1 MDKEPVNNLPMLVG
15 DINDLSNRIKE
26 DKFLRV
32 VNQNPPTEF
41 VKDHPLVKG
50 VKYIPIDKIELML
63 TKIFQEWHIE
73 ILSVQQLLNSL
84 AVTVRLHYTHPING
98 EKLFQDGVGAV
109 QIQVDKGENAS
120 NLSAIKPDA
129 IMKGLPSAKS
139 FAIKDA
145 AEHIGVVFGRNMNRK
160 DTIAFIPTYDNRAT
174 LELLD
179 ASRKKKQAII
189 NAQNNEQE

>member
-1 MDKEPVNNLPMLVG
+1 MEKEPVNYLPKLVG
-15 DINDLSNRIKE
+15 DINDLSDRIKE

-63 TKIFQEWHIE
+63 TKVFQEWHIE
-73 ILSVQQLLNSL
+73 ILQVQQLLNSL
-84 AVTVRLHYTHPING
+84 AVTIRLHYTHPITG
-98 EKLFQDGVGAV
+98 KQLFQDGVGAV

-160 DTIAFIPTYDNRAT
+160 DTMAFIPTYDNRTT

-179 ASRKKKQAII
+179 ATAKKKQAII
-189 NAQNNEQE
+189 DAQDNNKG

>member
-1 MDKEPVNNLPMLVG
+1 MEKEPVNYLPKLVG
-15 DINDLSNRIKE
+15 DINDLSDRIKE

-63 TKIFQEWHIE
+63 TKVFQEWHIE
-73 ILSVQQLLNSL
+73 ILQVQQLLNSL
-84 AVTVRLHYTHPING
+84 AVTIRLHYTHPITG
-98 EKLFQDGVGAV
+98 KQLFQDGVGAV

-160 DTIAFIPTYDNRAT
+160 DTMAFIPTYDNRTT

-179 ASRKKKQAII
+179 ATAKKKQAILD
-189 NAQNNEQE
+189 AQNNQ

>member
-1 MDKEPVNNLPMLVG
+1 MEKEPTNNLPMLIG
-15 DINDLSNRIKE
+15 DVNDLSSRIKE

-32 VNQNPPTEF
+32 VNQNPPSEF

-84 AVTVRLHYTHPING
+84 AVTVRLHYTHPLTG

-160 DTIAFIPTYDNRAT
+160 DTIAFIPTYDNRTT

-179 ASRKKKQAII
+179 ANAKKKQAII
-189 NAQNNEQE
+189 NAQNNKEG

>member
-1 MDKEPVNNLPMLVG
+1 MEKEPVNHLPMLIG
-15 DINDLSNRIKE
+15 DVNDLSSRIKE

-32 VNQNPPTEF
+32 VNQNPPSEF

-73 ILSVQQLLNSL
+73 ILNVQQLLNSL
-84 AVTVRLHYTHPING
+84 AVTVRLHYTHPLTG

-160 DTIAFIPTYDNRAT
+160 DTIAFIPTYDNRTT

-179 ASRKKKQAII
+179 ANAKKKQAII
-189 NAQNNEQE
+189 NAQNNKEG

>member
-1 MDKEPVNNLPMLVG
+1 MLIG
-15 DINDLSNRIKE
+15 DVNDLSSRIKE

-32 VNQNPPTEF
+32 VNQNPPSEF

-84 AVTVRLHYTHPING
+84 AVTVRLHYTHPLTG

-160 DTIAFIPTYDNRAT
+160 DTIAFIPTYDNRTT

-179 ASRKKKQAII
+179 ANAKKKQAII
-189 NAQNNEQE
+189 NAQNNKEG

>member
-1 MDKEPVNNLPMLVG
+1 MEKEPVNYLPKLVG
-15 DINDLSNRIKE
+15 DINDLSDRIKE

-32 VNQNPPTEF
+32 VNQNPPAEF

-63 TKIFQEWHIE
+63 TKVFQEWHIE
-73 ILSVQQLLNSL
+73 ILQVQQLLNSL
-84 AVTVRLHYTHPING
+84 AVTIRLHYTHPITG
-98 EKLFQDGVGAV
+98 KQLFQDGVGAV

-160 DTIAFIPTYDNRAT
+160 DTMAFIPTYDNRTT

-179 ASRKKKQAII
+179 ATAKKKQAII
-189 NAQNNEQE
+189 DAQNNKEG